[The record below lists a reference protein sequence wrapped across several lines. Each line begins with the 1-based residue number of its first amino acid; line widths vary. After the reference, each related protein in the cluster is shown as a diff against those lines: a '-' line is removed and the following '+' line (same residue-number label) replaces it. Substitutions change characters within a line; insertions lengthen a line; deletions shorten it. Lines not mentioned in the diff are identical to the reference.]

1 MNSEIAPYPTTA
13 ALVLA
18 GGQSRRMGQDKALL
32 TVSDGGQSHPLLQ
45 HVCTVAQSCASNVY
59 VLTPWPQRYGDLLP
73 AEIVL
78 LQEKH
83 GGAGPMVALAQ
94 GWSMILENTQ
104 HRHNDPPTWLLVLA
118 CDMPAL
124 SSTALQ
130 TWQQQ
135 LNTLDKDEIAALP
148 RYNNRWEPLCGFYH
162 SCCIPSLQR
171 AIKNNVRSFQQWLAN
186 ERVVALSVTNSNVL
200 RNCNTPTQWRQFLDS
215 ASS

>member
-1 MNSEIAPYPTTA
+1 MNSTVPPCPTTA

-32 TVSDGGQSHPLLQ
+32 TVSDGNQSRTLLQ
-45 HVCTVAQSCASNVY
+45 HTCTVAQSCASNVY
-59 VLTPWPQRYGDLLP
+59 VLTPWPQRYSDLLP
-73 AEIVL
+73 IDIGL
-78 LQEKH
+78 LQESYE
-83 GGAGPMVALAQ
+83 GVGPMVALAQ
-94 GWSMILENTQ
+94 GWSMILEKTQ
-104 HRHNDPPTWLLVLA
+104 YRDNPPTWLLVLA

-135 LNTLDKDEIAALP
+135 LNRRDKDEIAALP
-148 RYNNRWEPLCGFYH
+148 KHNNRWEPLCGFYH
-162 SCCIPSLQR
+162 SCCMPKLQQ

-186 ERVVALSVTNSNVL
+186 ERIMTLSVTNSNVL
-200 RNCNTPTQWRQFLDS
+200 RNCNTPTQWQQFLDS